1 MTENG
6 LAMEHLCLDG
16 CEGSQWCVCTPNASR
31 GRWREGEKG
40 ERERRDAHFIPL
52 FVFYECAAFPNCVS
66 LNLLEKDGVS
76 VLECVRK
83 NRERVFV
90 RDIVCVCVQSVFTD
104 T

>member
-1 MTENG
+1 MVCVH
-6 LAMEHLCLDG
+6 AKCISWQMERG
-16 CEGSQWCVCTPNASR
+16 GEG
-31 GRWREGEKG
+31 G
-40 ERERRDAHFIPL
+40 ERGRDAHFIPL